1 MNTVYKKDAR
11 KSTPSPFTIGGF
23 CDIIKKYI
31 YIQIWW
37 EFDGS
42 AIMGSEN
49 GHKIKLLKLME
60 LFRQETDE
68 QHPMQ
73 ATVVCEKLAE
83 RGVPCD
89 RRTLSRDIKV
99 LNDNGYEVM
108 STMIGH
114 EKAYYV
120 EDRSFA
126 VPELKVLI
134 DAVQAASFITEK
146 KTAELI
152 DKIADLGGSNR
163 AQILKD
169 NMVCFNTR
177 KHSNESIYYNVGF
190 LEEAI
195 QRQKKVIFYYHDLN
209 ENGERVYRHKG
220 HHYVV
225 EPIALVFNE
234 DNYYLVSYS
243 SRHGSTSNYRVDRMS
258 GVEIIDEDITDVAVS
273 LREDV
278 CEYTEQ
284 AFKMYRG
291 EPVEV
296 TLQFTEKLIGSV
308 YDKFGEGIKMTRTD
322 GDIITATV
330 KVQIAP
336 TFWGWLFQFGKNM
349 KIVSL
354 ASVANSYREQIKE
367 LS

>member
-1 MNTVYKKDAR
+1 MA
-11 KSTPSPFTIGGF
+11 
-23 CDIIKKYI
+23 
-31 YIQIWW
+31 
-37 EFDGS
+37 
-42 AIMGSEN
+42 SEN

-60 LFRQETDE
+60 IFRQQTDE
-68 QHPMQ
+68 QHPML
-73 ATVVCEKLAE
+73 ASVVCETLAA
-83 RGVPCD
+83 RGVTVD

-108 STMIGH
+108 TVMVGH

-126 VPELKVLI
+126 VPEIKVLI

-163 AQILKD
+163 AQILKE

-195 QRQKKVIFYYHDLN
+195 HQQKKVIFRYHDLD
-209 ENGERVYRHKG
+209 ENGNRVYRRDG

-258 GVEIIDEDITDVAVS
+258 SVKIIDEVITDVAVS
-273 LREDV
+273 LREDI
-278 CEYTEQ
+278 CAYTEQ

-291 EPVEV
+291 EPVEI
-296 TLQFTEKLIGSV
+296 TLQFNEKLIGVV
-308 YDKFGEGIKMTRTD
+308 YDKFGESVPMKRTD
-322 GDIITATV
+322 GEIITATV

-336 TFWGWLFQFGKNM
+336 TFWGWLFQFGNQMRITSPAAMAKEYM
-349 KIVSL
+349 S
-354 ASVANSYREQIKE
+354 QIEEIYKQFIE
-367 LS
+367 

>member
-1 MNTVYKKDAR
+1 
-11 KSTPSPFTIGGF
+11 
-23 CDIIKKYI
+23 
-31 YIQIWW
+31 
-37 EFDGS
+37 
-42 AIMGSEN
+42 MGSEN
-49 GHKIKLLKLME
+49 SHKIKLLKLME

-68 QHPMQ
+68 QHPML
-73 ATVVCEKLAE
+73 ASVVCEKLAE

-209 ENGERVYRHKG
+209 ENGERVYRLKG

-258 GVEIIDEDITDVAVS
+258 CVEIIDEDITEVAIS

-291 EPVEV
+291 EPIEV

-308 YDKFGEGIKMTRTD
+308 YDKFGEGVKMART
-322 GDIITATV
+322 GDDAIQATV

-336 TFWGWLFQFGKNM
+336 TFWGWLFQFGTNM
-349 KIVSL
+349 RII
-354 ASVANSYREQIKE
+354 APISVPNEYRKQ
-367 LS
+367 LSDLIS

>member
-1 MNTVYKKDAR
+1 
-11 KSTPSPFTIGGF
+11 
-23 CDIIKKYI
+23 
-31 YIQIWW
+31 
-37 EFDGS
+37 
-42 AIMGSEN
+42 MGSEN

-68 QHPMQ
+68 QHPML

-146 KTAELI
+146 KTTELI

-195 QRQKKVIFYYHDLN
+195 QQQKKVIFLYYDID
-209 ENGERVYRHKG
+209 ENGKKVYRRGG

-258 GVEIIDEDITDVAVS
+258 GVEIIEEDISDVAVT

-278 CEYTEQ
+278 SEYTEQ

-296 TLQFTEKLIGSV
+296 TLQFNEKLIGVV
-308 YDKFGEGIKMTRTD
+308 YDKFGESVPMTRTD

-336 TFWGWLFQFGKNM
+336 TFWGWLFQFGKDM
-349 KIVSL
+349 KIVSP

>member
-1 MNTVYKKDAR
+1 
-11 KSTPSPFTIGGF
+11 
-23 CDIIKKYI
+23 
-31 YIQIWW
+31 
-37 EFDGS
+37 
-42 AIMGSEN
+42 MGSEN

-68 QHPMQ
+68 QHPML

-83 RGVPCD
+83 RGVPVD

-108 STMIGH
+108 TTMVGH

-120 EDRSFA
+120 EDRSFE
-126 VPELKVLI
+126 VPEIKVLI

-146 KTAELI
+146 KTAVLI
-152 DKIADLGGSNR
+152 DKIADLGGSKR

-195 QRQKKVIFYYHDLN
+195 QKQKKVIFYYHDLN
-209 ENGERVYRHKG
+209 EKGERVYRHNG

-243 SRHGSTSNYRVDRMS
+243 SRHGNTTNYRVDRMS
-258 GVEIIDEDITDVAVS
+258 GVEIIEEDITDVAVS

-278 CEYTEQ
+278 CAYTGQ

-291 EPVEV
+291 DPVEV
-296 TLQFTEKLIGSV
+296 TLQFKDKLIGV
-308 YDKFGEGIKMTRTD
+308 VFDKFGEGIPMTRGD
-322 GDIITATV
+322 GDIITAKV

-336 TFWGWLFQFGKNM
+336 TFWGWLFQFGGDM
-349 KIVSL
+349 KILSPNSAIEEYKKRVKSL
-354 ASVANSYREQIKE
+354 
-367 LS
+367 L